1 VDFKNYQK
9 SSVIVPELVAITHF
23 QKAFEGNG
31 IDHMN
36 INLVSFPIIILRAAD
51 QLGVFDG
58 RTWFRNKI
66 INRAH
71 KSKID
76 IK

>member
-36 INLVSFPIIILRAAD
+36 INLVSFWSLFYG
-51 QLGVFDG
+51 QQTNWGFSMVEHGFE
-58 RTWFRNKI
+58 TK
-66 INRAH
+66 
-71 KSKID
+71 
-76 IK
+76 